1 MTGTQQVKPI
11 GGYFELELPIYPELH
26 ANAIALNSGRFCLEY
41 V

>member
-26 ANAIALNSGRFCLEY
+26 ALSLIHI
-41 V
+41 